1 MQQSSQTIHQ
11 HNQQLIPDPDLS
23 LASIYKHIYKF
34 RQVVF
39 GSQTRFVKEFRQ
51 VVVGSQTNCFLE
63 ADLKI
68 DNQTLQM
75 LFVVF
80 LKAGM

>member
-39 GSQTRFVKEFRQ
+39 GSQTRFVKD
-51 VVVGSQTNCFLE
+51 SDKLLLE
-63 ADLKI
+63 ARL
-68 DNQTLQM
+68 T
-75 LFVVF
+75 VF
-80 LKAGM
+80 WKPT